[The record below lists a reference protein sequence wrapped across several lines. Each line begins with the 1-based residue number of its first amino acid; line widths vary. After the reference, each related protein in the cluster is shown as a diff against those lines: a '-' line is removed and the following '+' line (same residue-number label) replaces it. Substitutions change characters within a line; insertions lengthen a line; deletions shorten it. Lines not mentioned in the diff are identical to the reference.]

1 MYKFKKSFAVLVFLV
16 LTTIAGAQKQDSIIL
31 PSIKDVIAQGLNANY
46 DIKITKK
53 TMDIYEG
60 ITKSYS
66 GAFDPNI
73 GFSTDYLG
81 GIDPTIQFKDKFKMD
96 LYYYQNT
103 KLGINFSTGTNFM
116 RLTDISNQNDLENIN
131 GLWFEMGIPLLRGLG
146 SYNKTTVNL
155 KISKLKYNSTKINFE
170 YEITYFIRNVIL
182 AYTKLYIDQQ
192 LINSYDTILSD
203 LNKVFS
209 DLEIE
214 VSKNI
219 IPKAE
224 LIIVNT
230 SIKQVES
237 KRQLALTQM
246 NNSYLELMKLLGQE
260 NVPEIIHSVKMP
272 YLIPDFELDNVKL
285 YVVQKIANK
294 ERIIKNSL
302 EFMNQENRKNIAEYE
317 LKSAKNEKL
326 NDFQLKLKYNYYAME
341 TNVDWNNSI
350 VLGSGY
356 YPGSSYGLTLNYL
369 LPIGNNNK
377 KGLYISKMEEFDME
391 NQQTE
396 KLVFNKEKELQDVG
410 NSLLGAIKL
419 YEMQKEIAKLRWQVY
434 KNEMLKYNI
443 GKSTQ
448 MDILTSNEN
457 YVKAIINLKEIQM
470 SMIDLFINFKFLCN
484 QIPRSS
490 SELSQFSVFSY

>member
-1 MYKFKKSFAVLVFLV
+1 MFFA
-16 LTTIAGAQKQDSIIL
+16 LTTTAEAQKQDSIII
-31 PSIKDVIAQGLNANY
+31 PSVKEVIAQGLNANY

-53 TMDIYEG
+53 TIDIYEG

-73 GFSTDYLG
+73 GFSTDYLSG
-81 GIDPTIQFKDKFKMD
+81 VDPSVSFKDKFKMD

-103 KLGINFSTGTNFM
+103 KPGINFSTGVNFM
-116 RLTDISNQNDLENIN
+116 RLTDISGQGDLENIN

-146 SYNKTTVNL
+146 PYNKTTVNL
-155 KISKLKYNSTKINFE
+155 KISELKYNSTKINFE
-170 YEITYFIRNVIL
+170 FEITYFIKNIIL
-182 AYTKLYIDQQ
+182 AYTRLYIDQQ

-203 LNKVFS
+203 LNKVLS
-209 DLEIE
+209 DMEME
-214 VSKNI
+214 VNKNM
-219 IPKAE
+219 IPKSE

-230 SIKQVES
+230 SVKQVES

-246 NNSYLELMKLLGQE
+246 NNSYLKLMKLMGQE
-260 NVPEIIHSVKMP
+260 NVSGIIHKVKMP
-272 YLIPDFELDNVKL
+272 YLIPDFEPDKMKL
-285 YVVQKIANK
+285 YVIRKIANK
-294 ERIIKNSL
+294 ENIIKNSL
-302 EFMNQENRKNIAEYE
+302 DFMNQENRKNIAEYE

-341 TNVDWNNSI
+341 TNVDWSNSI
-350 VLGSGY
+350 VFGSGY

-377 KGLYISKMEEFDME
+377 KGLYLSKLEEFNLE
-391 NQQTE
+391 RQQTE
-396 KLVFNKEKELQDVG
+396 KLIFIKEKELQDVG

-419 YEMQKEIAKLRWQVY
+419 YEMQKEITELRWQVY
-434 KNEMLKYNI
+434 KNELLKYNI

-457 YVKAIINLKEIQM
+457 YVRAIISLNEIQM